1 MKLKTNKDV
10 QLDEPIY
17 TGIVFE
23 WATRIP
29 INKLYNTIENGIRI
43 CHTTQNKKKASYINK
58 NKIELVRSKN
68 VKNAKLIKL

>member
-43 CHTTQNKKKASYINK
+43 CHTTQK
-58 NKIELVRSKN
+58 
-68 VKNAKLIKL
+68 

>member
-23 WATRIP
+23 WATTFP

-43 CHTTQNKKKASYINK
+43 CHTTQNKKKLHI
-58 NKIELVRSKN
+58 
-68 VKNAKLIKL
+68 